1 MFEFIPLPATLAA
14 VAMTLTLAVLA
25 CRPASSE
32 PVAATQDHLAQADDL
47 PASAV
52 ASPELLAG
60 APGPGEPFELTDA
73 EWHDR
78 LTDEQFRVLRESG
91 TERAF
96 TGALWDNHA
105 EGVYHCAG
113 CGAPLFASDD
123 KFESGTGWPSF
134 DREFDPASRFAH
146 VLDLG
151 CGTGAMGAHLRSYA
165 DRLTGVDFS
174 TGMIR
179 IAEQKGIYDALV
191 VDDIVRYLAQSED
204 QFDLIVSSDAL
215 IHLGDMA
222 ELFQHIVL
230 RTTQGGCVLFSTEH
244 GDCGTYA
251 PTIHFRFQH
260 DPDYVERTAY
270 AGGLIVLAREQAV
283 VRVDERGMPTRGDL
297 FLLQKMDF

>member
-1 MFEFIPLPATLAA
+1 MTIAERRDTLKAAVIGAGHFAYRVHIPTLAA
-14 VAMTLTLAVLA
+14 RPEVVPPPAFLAGTYNSVARIYDT
-25 CRPASSE
+25 
-32 PVAATQDHLAQADDL
+32 
-47 PASAV
+47 AV
-52 ASPELLAG
+52 APKLQNTANE
-60 APGPGEPFELTDA
+60 
-73 EWHDR
+73 H
-78 LTDEQFRVLRESG
+78 
-91 TERAF
+91 
-96 TGALWDNHA
+96 
-105 EGVYHCAG
+105 
-113 CGAPLFASDD
+113 LFAL
-123 KFESGTGWPSF
+123 F